1 MTERQSNDR
10 GSNGVDF
17 AIIETGGKQY
27 RVKKGDTIRVEKLEG
42 KDGDAVTF
50 DKVLLSV
57 GRDMELGAPFLAGA
71 TVTGKILSSGRGKK
85 IEVLK
90 YKAKSRYRKLRGHRQ
105 PYTIVAIE
113 SLK

>member
-1 MTERQSNDR
+1 MADNKTKDE
-10 GSNGVDF
+10 GSNGAEF

-27 RVKKGDTIRVEKLEG
+27 RVRKGDTIRVEKLDG
-42 KDGDAVTF
+42 QDGDAVVF

-57 GRDMELGAPFLAGA
+57 GNDMELGAPFLAGA
-71 TVTGKILSSGRGKK
+71 KVTGKILLSGRGKK

-105 PYTIVAIE
+105 PYTLVSIE